1 MTDNDDGDQ
10 DDDGGDVVV
19 DGQDK
24 PRQCVSQIDTNPLTL
39 RKKIKANVLVNNN
52 NNMILVLDH
61 VSLRSLFIFVGCYL
75 FFVKKI
81 SPTGSWS
88 ALMLITSVV
97 KAKRCTTCC
106 SKKKTFINNIP
117 HFVFL

>member
-1 MTDNDDGDQ
+1 MVAAADNDDGDQ
-10 DDDGGDVVV
+10 EDDDGDVVV

-52 NNMILVLDH
+52 NNNNNMILVLDH

-75 FFVKKI
+75 FFVEK
-81 SPTGSWS
+81 SPQQDRGQ
-88 ALMLITSVV
+88 L
-97 KAKRCTTCC
+97 
-106 SKKKTFINNIP
+106 
-117 HFVFL
+117 